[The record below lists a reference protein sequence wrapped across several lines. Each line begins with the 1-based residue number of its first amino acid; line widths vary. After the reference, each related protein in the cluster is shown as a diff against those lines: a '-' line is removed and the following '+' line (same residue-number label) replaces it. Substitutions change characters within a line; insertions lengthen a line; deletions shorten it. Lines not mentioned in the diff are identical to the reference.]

1 MKAAE
6 LRQMETAELLNAL
19 EDKREELFKL
29 RLNWSAGS
37 LENPNQIKIARHEIA
52 RMLTVLREREL
63 AAELV
68 QQEEEEKD
76 A

>member
-29 RLNWSAGS
+29 RLNWSAGA
-37 LENPNQIKIARHEIA
+37 LENPNQIKIVRHDIA